1 MVGDSK
7 KNFLNFLNLIAKQI
21 KTEVNVNIFQTIKK
35 NLNEQLCC
43 GNELKTKLNYKKT
56 IKSNLIRKKIYKA
69 LCSTTVCFVGFTL
82 LLKRNVR

>member
-35 NLNEQLCC
+35 
-43 GNELKTKLNYKKT
+43 KTETSSSAVETN
-56 IKSNLIRKKIYKA
+56 
-69 LCSTTVCFVGFTL
+69 
-82 LLKRNVR
+82 